1 MNANRLK
8 QVLINKVNNSYW
20 WHVPPRDLNSYKKRG
35 KFLASTYTQAEF
47 YGRPNIEP
55 EKMEVLN
62 PIFGFSER
70 EILKQLFPKEYKKLA
85 IEEDDVDGA
94 DWYSKRTELDSMMYE
109 QSKRLG
115 FDAIVLI
122 GSTGRK
128 SLEQGRKPCS
138 IELNLLNV

>member
-8 QVLINKVNNSYW
+8 EVLINKVNSSYW
-20 WHVPPRDLNSYKKRG
+20 WHVTLRDPNAYKKRG

-55 EKMEVLN
+55 ENVEISN
-62 PIFGFSER
+62 PIFGFSEK
-70 EILKQLFPKEYKKLA
+70 EILKQLFPKEYKKLT
-85 IEEDDVDGA
+85 IDDDDNYVA
-94 DWYSKRTELDSMMYE
+94 DWYTKRAKLDSKMYK
-109 QSKRLG
+109 QARRSG
-115 FDAIVLI
+115 FDAIVLL

-128 SLEQGRKPCS
+128 SLERNRKPSS